1 MFLTQ
6 VHLFSKHLLSSYM
19 ASPYQ
24 LIFFPQKQT
33 QDFIQGVQYII
44 QETTFP
50 KFPLSANS

>member
-33 QDFIQGVQYII
+33 QDFIQGVQ
-44 QETTFP
+44 
-50 KFPLSANS
+50 